1 MRKLSLIIV
10 AFTLVLFTQCKKEK
24 ITENTNPVGED
35 GRMVPI
41 TLELPVDNG
50 AKTNFEDF
58 LMNPSNPQGTI
69 TWREDGPE
77 TVYLAVPNKIIYD
90 EDTGEEIASKEYA
103 QMIPLTGTLVEGATS
118 IKFSGT
124 VDTRVLNENF
134 GYTLY
139 YFGNTGGSEVKELN
153 GMGHEVTLGVTLSLN
168 GQDGSRENL
177 GNYHFATLEGIHVHI
192 TEYETLANGRKV
204 AKSYA
209 IHTNY
214 PYFTTQVAIAYLDCN
229 GIEQTTPY
237 GINGAEEG
245 KYLYGGNANCM
256 LADEITVSFNET
268 QNIYNVSYHISQD
281 DNTIPYLGLSN
292 QVEQEAFIVLA
303 PGTTTIKADG
313 KGTYTFEG
321 GTQVNHVYY
330 SKNIATNTISPLV
343 WTVSE

>member
-1 MRKLSLIIV
+1 MRKLSLIII

-50 AKTNFEDF
+50 AKTDF
-58 LMNPSNPQGTI
+58 GSFLTNPSAPQGTI
-69 TWREDGPE
+69 KWGPGQE
-77 TVYLAVPNKIIYD
+77 KVYLAVPNKILID
-90 EDTGEEIASKEYA
+90 EDYGDTIQCKEYA

-153 GMGHEVTLGVTLSLN
+153 GMGHEVTLGVTLNLD

-177 GNYHFATLEGIHVHI
+177 GDYHFATLEGVHTHI
-192 TEYETLANGRKV
+192 TEYDTLANGRTV

-209 IHTNY
+209 IHSNS
-214 PYFTTQVAIAYLDCN
+214 PFFTTQVAIAYLDFKGLEN
-229 GIEQTTPY
+229 KRLYTTDSQITMPNMIEVNFNSRTNTYDLEYVGYNEDESNSNIQY
-237 GINGAEEG
+237 IQLDNSVEE
-245 KYLYGGNANCM
+245 N
-256 LADEITVSFNET
+256 S
-268 QNIYNVSYHISQD
+268 
-281 DNTIPYLGLSN
+281 
-292 QVEQEAFIVLA
+292 FIVLA
-303 PGTTTIKADG
+303 PGVPSIQALG
-313 KGTYTFEG
+313 KGTYTFKKDGADGVTEA
-321 GTQVNHVYY
+321 NHVYY
-330 SKNIATNTISPLV
+330 SKNVATNTISTLE
-343 WTVSE
+343 WTE